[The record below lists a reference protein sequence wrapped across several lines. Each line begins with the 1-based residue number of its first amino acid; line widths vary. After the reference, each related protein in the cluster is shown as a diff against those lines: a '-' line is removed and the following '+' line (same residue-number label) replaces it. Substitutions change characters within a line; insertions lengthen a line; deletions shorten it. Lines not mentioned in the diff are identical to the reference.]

1 MWFLTQLQKLYHI
14 EASTLVT
21 YEANMFVTN
30 FKEFP
35 LFDIISEGNSNVL
48 NLQRSNLILVIQLSN
63 VANVTISFG

>member
-48 NLQRSNLILVIQLSN
+48 IQWRYTAYPFIKVGIDL
-63 VANVTISFG
+63 FRQEDP

>member
-1 MWFLTQLQKLYHI
+1 MWFLLQLQKLYHI

-35 LFDIISEGNSNVL
+35 LFDIISEGNSHVL
-48 NLQRSNLILVIQLSN
+48 N
-63 VANVTISFG
+63 TIMVCLRHEHIYTQSRTPYQN